1 MKNILSMNT
10 LNTSQFIKIL
20 RSYISF
26 LLHSELYLLQIH
38 ALKIIQNQIAINKP
52 HIQLKIIRY
61 TLFPAKDL
69 FRNLGFFF
77 GGGRATATAQK
88 PFSPPALGQD
98 YTIFYLILILGFE
111 IIIVDTS
118 GRHKQEESLFEEM
131 LAVSNAVG
139 PDNVVFVMDASIG
152 QVCRLRN
159 GCY

>member
-1 MKNILSMNT
+1 M
-10 LNTSQFIKIL
+10 
-20 RSYISF
+20 
-26 LLHSELYLLQIH
+26 
-38 ALKIIQNQIAINKP
+38 P
-52 HIQLKIIRY
+52 V
-61 TLFPAKDL
+61 
-69 FRNLGFFF
+69 
-77 GGGRATATAQK
+77 TAWK

-159 GCY
+159 GCIKFIPVDPLPCRFFYIIQKVFV